1 MLYIFPITLM
11 TCALSFPFL
20 SVHQEQICPCTCTCA
35 HITKSTRACCL
46 ICSTLLILQELIALE
61 NQEREQLQ
69 AKHES
74 EVQALWHD
82 YQQLQEQQ
90 LQVCTVLLS
99 WVSCGV

>member
-1 MLYIFPITLM
+1 M
-11 TCALSFPFL
+11 
-20 SVHQEQICPCTCTCA
+20 
-35 HITKSTRACCL
+35 